1 MYRRL
6 SMVMFPILLVALIGT
21 GVWGY
26 TEHQEKNS
34 ILIKAENQ
42 YQRAFHD
49 LSFHMDKLK
58 SELGNALAVHT
69 ASTDSYRKGLV
80 NVWRL
85 TSEAQNEINQLPLS
99 LMEFN
104 KTEEFL
110 SKLAKFSYGAAVRDL
125 NKKPLS
131 KEEMKTL
138 SSLYEHSNEIS
149 NELRGVQ
156 GKVIANRLRWM
167 DVELALASDKQPE
180 DNTIID
186 GFQTVDKKVSNYNE
200 LSTGVTSMSL
210 HTKRDVSVL
219 TGKEMTPGEIQQ
231 KAAKFSGLPAEQIKV
246 NENGNASEYQSL
258 SANAM
263 GASGESVLQ
272 MDFTKKGGE
281 LIYFMKPREVK
292 ETKLS
297 VREARDKANEFLD
310 RHGYPNMTAVSFDK
324 YGNTANITFARKIDD
339 IVYYPQKLVTTVAL
353 DNGELTGMQTTDYVF
368 SKKDQIPA
376 KPKLSLDEARKKLNS
391 NLKVVSDGMAVIK
404 DQNDKDVMC
413 YEFIGNM
420 NDQSYRVYINGDLG
434 TEEKIETIRKE
445 DVEASK

>member
-1 MYRRL
+1 
-6 SMVMFPILLVALIGT
+6 
-21 GVWGY
+21 
-26 TEHQEKNS
+26 
-34 ILIKAENQ
+34 
-42 YQRAFHD
+42 
-49 LSFHMDKLK
+49 
-58 SELGNALAVHT
+58 
-69 ASTDSYRKGLV
+69 
-80 NVWRL
+80 
-85 TSEAQNEINQLPLS
+85 
-99 LMEFN
+99 
-104 KTEEFL
+104 
-110 SKLAKFSYGAAVRDL
+110 
-125 NKKPLS
+125 
-131 KEEMKTL
+131 EMKTL

-310 RHGYPNMTAVSFDK
+310 QHGYPNMTAVSFDK

>member
-219 TGKEMTPGEIQQ
+219 TGKEMTLGEIQQ

-310 RHGYPNMTAVSFDK
+310 QHGYPNMTAVSFDK
-324 YGNTANITFARKIDD
+324 YGNTVNITFARKIDD

>member
-297 VREARDKANEFLD
+297 VREARDKVNEFLD
-310 RHGYPNMTAVSFDK
+310 QHGYPNMTAVSFDK

>member
-110 SKLAKFSYGAAVRDL
+110 SKLAKFIYGAAVRDL

-310 RHGYPNMTAVSFDK
+310 QHGYPNMTAVSFDK

>member
-310 RHGYPNMTAVSFDK
+310 QHGYPNMTAVSFDK

>member
-6 SMVMFPILLVALIGT
+6 SMVLFPILLIALIGT

-69 ASTDSYRKGLV
+69 ASTDSYRKGLI

-131 KEEMKTL
+131 QEEMKTL
-138 SSLYEHSNEIS
+138 RALYDHSNEIS

-167 DVELALASDKQPE
+167 DVELALASEKEPE

-210 HTKRDVSVL
+210 HTKRDVSML
-219 TGKEMTPGEIQQ
+219 TGKEMTAEEIQQ
-231 KAAKFSGLPAEQIKV
+231 KAAKFSGIPAEQIKV
-246 NENGNASEYQSL
+246 NENGNASEFQSF
-258 SANAM
+258 SANAI
-263 GASGESVLQ
+263 GSGGENIVQ

-292 ETKLS
+292 ETKLGI
-297 VREARDKANEFLD
+297 REARDKANEFLD
-310 RHGYPNMTAVSFDK
+310 QHGYPNMTAVSFDK

-339 IVYYPQKLVTTVAL
+339 IVFYPQKLVTTVAL

-368 SKKDQIPA
+368 SKKDQIPG
-376 KPKLSLDEARKKLNS
+376 KPKLSLDEARKKLNG
-391 NLKVVSDGMAVIK
+391 NIKVVSDGMAVIK
-404 DQNDKDVMC
+404 DENDKDVFC
-413 YEFIGNM
+413 YEFVGNM
-420 NDQSYRVYINGDLG
+420 NDQSYRIFINGDSG

>member
-219 TGKEMTPGEIQQ
+219 TGKEMTLGEIQQ

-310 RHGYPNMTAVSFDK
+310 QHGYPNMTAVSFDK

>member
-310 RHGYPNMTAVSFDK
+310 QHGYPNMTAVSFDK

-368 SKKDQIPA
+368 SKKIRFLPNQNYLWM
-376 KPKLSLDEARKKLNS
+376 KPGRS
-391 NLKVVSDGMAVIK
+391 
-404 DQNDKDVMC
+404 
-413 YEFIGNM
+413 
-420 NDQSYRVYINGDLG
+420 
-434 TEEKIETIRKE
+434 
-445 DVEASK
+445 